1 MVSPI
6 RPRVAAAALL
16 RNHVDDWHLTIVPAE
31 KLCEVVVLGIDTA
44 EDGDPPAEHA
54 VAKCLV
60 FVDHDVDW
68 LLAELPLEFVKG
80 LVPLGDLALH
90 APDDLAELDETEPL
104 AESIFHFVVKSQ
116 PTFRFKQPKAGPG
129 LFAAAMLY
137 AEGEGL
143 VAQWKKRR
151 PLKRT
156 TAWLKRVKANF
167 TECETTV
174 DHALELLSDVA
185 VIRDPDAWQRTELLE
200 ELQRLVEFLRPKFEK

>member
-1 MVSPI
+1 MVTPI
-6 RPRVAAAALL
+6 RTRVAAAALL
-16 RNHVDDWHLTIVPAE
+16 RSHVDDWHLAILPPE
-31 KLCEVVVLGIDTA
+31 KLCEVVVLGIDNA
-44 EDGDPPAEHA
+44 EEGDPPAEHA

-60 FVDHDVDW
+60 FVGHDVDW
-68 LLAELPLEFVKG
+68 LLAELPLELVRS

-90 APDDLAELDETEPL
+90 APDDLSVLDETEPIP
-104 AESIFHFVVKSQ
+104 ESIFNFELKSQ
-116 PTFRFKQPKAGPG
+116 PKFVFMPSRTGPG
-129 LFAAAMLY
+129 LFTAAMLY

-156 TAWLKRVKANF
+156 AAWLKRVKGNF
-167 TECETTV
+167 TDCESAV

-200 ELQRLVEFLRPKFEK
+200 ELQRLVEFLRPKFK